1 MKNLT
6 IKKVAL
12 GLFLAGY
19 AASSAYAVDLK
30 TKTSNEILGNAPV
43 IYSDVSKQA
52 RQVTV
57 RISADEAGSTAGG
70 PDRKAEVGDFI
81 HVFYELRDLDG
92 DLDENGVVR
101 DTLKVWINDGTNWV
115 KVNSALDIKFANQ
128 GETGHLYF
136 QIPEDMAG
144 AVKVGLQLQEKT
156 TFGNPNTNQWLD
168 IADIWSNKIP
178 AVKPEIGDDD
188 KPTDDTGPGDTDPD
202 NPVGPIVSKESTKL
216 GIFKYKADGSL
227 DMAVNLASLS
237 RPASITN
244 DDEWTEKS
252 TPRYGDRLA
261 AVVWQKVKGDTT
273 ATSVPGANDRIIT
286 ESYSFTWNLSGPSN
300 DTTGNVD
307 SSEKVTAGVYSVTA
321 ANNNDSIALGAVNAA
336 GGNVALTGA
345 KHNSVYSIAGT
356 KAGIQGFKLQV
367 TAN

>member
-19 AASSAYAVDLK
+19 AASSAYAIDLSR
-30 TKTSNEILGNAPV
+30 TTSSEIEGNAPV

-70 PDRKAEVGDFI
+70 HDRKAEVGDYV

-101 DTLKVWINDGTNWV
+101 DTLKVWINDGTTWS
-115 KVNSALDIKFANQ
+115 KVTSALDIKFANQ

-168 IADIWSNKIP
+168 IADIWSDKTP
-178 AVKPEIGDDD
+178 EVKPDIGENDQ
-188 KPTDDTGPGDTDPD
+188 PTDETGPGDTDPD
-202 NPVGPIVSKESTKL
+202 NPVGPIVSNESTKL

-237 RPASITN
+237 RPASIT
-244 DDEWTEKS
+244 DDAEWTEKS

-261 AVVWQKVKGDTT
+261 AVVWQKVQGDTS
-273 ATSVPGANDRIIT
+273 ASSVPGASDRIIT
-286 ESYSFTWNLSGPSN
+286 GSYSFTWNLSGPSN
-300 DTTGNVD
+300 DTTGNVA
-307 SSEKVTAGVYSVTA
+307 SSAEVTQGVYTVVGTNS
-321 ANNNDSIALGAVNAA
+321 NDSIALGAVNAA
-336 GGNVALTGA
+336 GGTVALTGA

>member
-30 TKTSNEILGNAPV
+30 STTSKEILGNAPV
-43 IYSDVSKQA
+43 IYSDKSKQE

-57 RISADEAGSTAGG
+57 RISADEAGVTAGG

-81 HVFYELRDLDG
+81 HVFYELRDSDG
-92 DLDENGVVR
+92 DLDENGVVK
-101 DTLKVWINDGTNWV
+101 DTLRVWINDGTNWV
-115 KVNSALDIKFANQ
+115 KVNTALDIKFSND
-128 GETGHLYF
+128 GERGHIYF

-168 IADIWSNKIP
+168 IADIWSNKTP
-178 AVKPEIGDDD
+178 EVKPEIGDND
-188 KPTDDTGPGDTDPD
+188 KPTDETGPGDTDPN

-216 GIFKYKADGSL
+216 GIFKYDTTGAL
-227 DMAVNLASLS
+227 DMTVNLASLS
-237 RPASITN
+237 KPEGIK
-244 DDEWTEKS
+244 DDVWAQKS

-273 ATSVPGANDRIIT
+273 ATSVPGDNDRIIT
-286 ESYSFTWNLSGPSN
+286 ASYSFTWNLSGPSN

-307 SSEKVTAGVYSVTA
+307 SSEEVTAGVYSVTA
-321 ANNNDSIALGAVNAA
+321 AKNNDSIALGAVDAA

>member
-30 TKTSNEILGNAPV
+30 STTSKEILGNAPV
-43 IYSDVSKQA
+43 IYSDKSKEE

-57 RISADEAGSTAGG
+57 RISADEAGVTAGG

-115 KVNSALDIKFANQ
+115 KVNSALDIKFSND
-128 GETGHLYF
+128 GERGHIYF

-168 IADIWSNKIP
+168 IADIWGANEPGI
-178 AVKPEIGDDD
+178 KPDLGDDE
-188 KPTDDTGPGDTDPD
+188 KPGDDTGPGDSDPD
-202 NPVGPIVSKESTKL
+202 NPVGPIISEKTTKI

-227 DMAVNLASLS
+227 DMTINLASLS

-244 DDEWTEKS
+244 DDEWAQKS

-261 AVVWQKVKGDTT
+261 AVVWQKVNGDTSDT
-273 ATSVPGANDRIIT
+273 AAPGANDRIT
-286 ESYSFTWNLSGPSN
+286 TDLYTFTWNLSGPSN
-300 DTTGNVD
+300 DTTGNVA
-307 SSEKVTAGVYSVTA
+307 SSAEVTAGVYTVVGNKT
-321 ANNNDSIALGAVNAA
+321 NDSIALGAVNAA

-356 KAGIQGFKLQV
+356 KAGIQGFRLKV

>member
-30 TKTSNEILGNAPV
+30 STTSKEILGNAPV
-43 IYSDVSKQA
+43 IYSDKSKEE

-57 RISADEAGSTAGG
+57 RISADEAGVTAGG

-92 DLDENGVVR
+92 DLDENGVVK

-115 KVNSALDIKFANQ
+115 KVNTALDIKFSND
-128 GETGHLYF
+128 GERGHIYF
-136 QIPEDMAG
+136 KIPEDMAG

-168 IADIWSNKIP
+168 IADIWSNKTP
-178 AVKPEIGDDD
+178 EVKPEIGDND
-188 KPTDDTGPGDTDPD
+188 KPTDETGPGDTDPD

-216 GIFKYKADGSL
+216 GIFKYDTTGAL
-227 DMAVNLASLS
+227 DMTVNLASLS
-237 RPASITN
+237 KPEGIT
-244 DDEWTEKS
+244 DDVWAQKS

-286 ESYSFTWNLSGPSN
+286 ASYSFTWNLSGPSN

>member
-1 MKNLT
+1 MKNLA

-19 AASSAYAVDLK
+19 AASSAYAVDLSRIA
-30 TKTSNEILGNAPV
+30 TNLIEGNAPV
-43 IYSDVSKQA
+43 IYSDQNKKE

-57 RISADEAGSTAGG
+57 RISADEAGSTATGH
-70 PDRKAEVGDFI
+70 DKKAQVGDFI

-92 DLDENGVVR
+92 DLDETGAVK
-101 DTLKVWINDGTNWV
+101 DTLKVWINDGTNW
-115 KVNSALDIKFANQ
+115 KKITNLLDIRYAND
-128 GETGHLYF
+128 GEKGHLYF
-136 QIPEDMAG
+136 EITEDMAG

-168 IADIWSNKIP
+168 IADIWGDNEPGI
-178 AVKPEIGDDD
+178 KPDLGDDE
-188 KPTDDTGPGDTDPD
+188 KPGDDTGPGDSDPD
-202 NPVGPIVSKESTKL
+202 NPVGPIISEKTTKI
-216 GIFKYKADGSL
+216 GIFKYNTDGSL
-227 DMAVNLASLS
+227 DMTINLASLS

-244 DDEWTEKS
+244 DDEWAQKS

-261 AVVWQKVKGDTT
+261 AVVWQKVSGDTSDT
-273 ATSVPGANDRIIT
+273 AAPGANDRIT
-286 ESYSFTWNLSGPSN
+286 TDLYTFTWNLSGPSN
-300 DTTGNVD
+300 DTTGNVA
-307 SSEKVTAGVYSVTA
+307 SSAEVTAGVYTVVG
-321 ANNNDSIALGAVNAA
+321 NNTNDSIALGAVNAA

-356 KAGIQGFKLQV
+356 KAGIQGFRLKV